1 MLANTT
7 KCQNST
13 KCMQT
18 NAHSIYSSGILL
30 DFGPTNLL
38 RWTNRPTNSHYGYPW
53 PNTSSTHTGVIRI
66 SRTRNRKKA
75 TKKLLIKQQNSR
87 IFCPRISLDRLAEKS
102 PKMDVHNFCK
112 HFLFE
117 GSELVSLLFSI
128 KMFCFKLHII
138 QQKTTTTAAAAAA
151 LATQYKNTTN
161 NKLIQLF

>member
-1 MLANTT
+1 MGQL
-7 KCQNST
+7 
-13 KCMQT
+13 
-18 NAHSIYSSGILL
+18 IYY
-30 DFGPTNLL
+30 DEPTD
-38 RWTNRPTNSHYGYPW
+38 RPTATTGTRGQTLAALTPA
-53 PNTSSTHTGVIRI
+53 SSVSAEPEIE
-66 SRTRNRKKA
+66 KKLQ
-75 TKKLLIKQQNSR
+75 KLLIKQQNSR

-138 QQKTTTTAAAAAA
+138 QQKPTTTTAAAAAA
-151 LATQYKNTTN
+151 LATQYQNTTN